1 MKALAALLILLAP
14 SSVALAQSCPTTNK
28 LCATKDLGEDAF
40 GTGTNNTLSA
50 TKQLGEGQIVPGASS
65 TMAATKQ
72 LGEGQI
78 VPGASSTMAATKQ
91 NSYAVLTAITSRP
104 RVILVQ

>member
-1 MKALAALLILLAP
+1 MKALAALLLLLAP
-14 SSVALAQSCPTTNK
+14 ASAALAQSCPTTNT

-40 GTGTNNTLSA
+40 GTGTSNTLS
-50 TKQLGEGQIVPGASS
+50 
-65 TMAATKQ
+65 ATKQ